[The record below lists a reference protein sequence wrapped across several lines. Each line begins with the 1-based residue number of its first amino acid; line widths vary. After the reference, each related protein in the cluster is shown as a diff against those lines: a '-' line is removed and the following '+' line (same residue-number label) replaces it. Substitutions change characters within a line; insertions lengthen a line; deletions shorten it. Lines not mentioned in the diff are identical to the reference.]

1 MKKCVTTIMKV
12 VIHREN
18 ANPVF
23 GEGNTYVSIDDEG
36 GGPFVVLEQH
46 DGDIN
51 PGTIRIDYDEFLEVA
66 EAAKMLMH
74 QTHIEKP
81 NLDTL

>member
-1 MKKCVTTIMKV
+1 MKV

-46 DGDIN
+46 DDDVK
-51 PGTIRIDYDEFLEVA
+51 PGTIRIDYDELLEVA
-66 EAAKMLMH
+66 EADKMLMH
-74 QTHIEKP
+74 QMYVEREA